1 MRQFSENCVCYILAN
16 TSDGESTP
24 QPDSGFYSLN
34 ESVLEPQ
41 PLAVNSNNNA
51 HDLATVTCI
60 SVVTQLAHELITPYI
75 GCIICG
81 KPKADLRIDETNDC
95 SGGSSPAAV
104 ESSGVSHSQVNSAWC
119 LML

>member
-1 MRQFSENCVCYILAN
+1 MRHFSEDCVCHILAN
-16 TSDGESTP
+16 ASDGESIP

-34 ESVLEPQ
+34 ESVLEP
-41 PLAVNSNNNA
+41 PAVDSNNNVP
-51 HDLATVTCI
+51 DGATVTCI
-60 SVVTQLAHELITPYI
+60 SVVTQLAHQLITPFI

-81 KPKADLRIDETNDC
+81 KPKADLRIYETNDC

-104 ESSGVSHSQVNSAWC
+104 ESLGVSHSQVNSAWC